1 MRIRFLTKPL
11 LPLVLIGAAW
21 GLLVTGDWAMR
32 FAWFEWHRTLW
43 PSVGTPPGAVAPSFT
58 RQVVAPG
65 LGGDLSGFIP
75 RASLRSRFEEPKPGG
90 VLVRDAQG
98 YVQDPDMAQAEPG
111 VIVAGDSYMAHGVP
125 MTNMFFS
132 QLARILGQPVLNRA
146 VPGKGPFESIA
157 RLAME
162 YAGGTSGR
170 VLVVWGFIEREVSG
184 DNFSEYLADL
194 LARVDA
200 GGVTSSPPSRGTGMF
215 SPRRLAYT
223 LPDTSAVAQ
232 LSQKAWRMIRE
243 RLFREL
249 PAEVVILGEEQGL
262 PLLGY
267 GLAVDAMSK
276 TADERGLEEAV
287 NAIVAVHAFF
297 AARNMEV
304 IVVPIPD
311 KEQIYRDLIAP
322 RDWRSG
328 RPPEAS
334 LVPVLVDRL
343 SRRGVVSVDLYQ
355 PFIQARQ
362 QGTRLYWRDDTHWNG
377 EGIRLA
383 AESVAAVISRM
394 QSEYV
399 GKGQP

>member
-1 MRIRFLTKPL
+1 MRTRFLTKPL
-11 LPLVLIGAAW
+11 LPLVLIGVAW

-43 PSVGTPPGAVAPSFT
+43 PSTGAPPGAAIPSFT

-65 LGGDLSGFIP
+65 QGGDLSGFIP

-90 VLVRDAQG
+90 VVLRDARG
-98 YVQDPDMAQAEPG
+98 YVQDPDMAQADPG
-111 VIVAGDSYMAHGVP
+111 IIVAGDSYMAHGVP
-125 MTNMFFS
+125 ATNMFFYR
-132 QLARILGQPVLNRA
+132 LARTLGQPVLNRA

-157 RLAME
+157 RLATE
-162 YAGGTSGR
+162 YAGGASGR
-170 VLVVWGFIEREVSG
+170 VLVVWGFIEREVAG

-194 LARVDA
+194 LSRVDA
-200 GGVTSSPPSRGTGMF
+200 GTVTSPPASRGTGMF
-215 SPRRLAYT
+215 SPRWLAHT

-232 LSQKAWRMIRE
+232 LSQKAWRVIRE
-243 RLFREL
+243 RLFQEL
-249 PAEVVILGEEQGL
+249 PAEVVILGEGQGE

-304 IVVPIPD
+304 VVVPVPD
-311 KEQIYRDLIAP
+311 KEQVYRDWIAQ

-334 LVPVLVDRL
+334 LVPPLVDRL
-343 SRRGVVSVDLYQ
+343 SRRGIVAVDLYQ
-355 PFIQARQ
+355 PFVQARE
-362 QGTRLYWRDDTHWNG
+362 QGTRLYWRDDTHWNS

-394 QSEYV
+394 QAVSV
-399 GKGQP
+399 RMVPP